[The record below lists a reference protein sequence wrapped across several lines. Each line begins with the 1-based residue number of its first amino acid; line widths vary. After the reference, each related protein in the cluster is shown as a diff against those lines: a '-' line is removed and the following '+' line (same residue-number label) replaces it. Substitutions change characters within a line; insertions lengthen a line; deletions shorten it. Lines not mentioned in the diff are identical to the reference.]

1 MILFVDD
8 EERPINTFMD
18 ELRLSGYDVHLETTI
33 DGALRYF
40 RTNLDQ
46 IQLVVLDI
54 MMPYG
59 EVFTAAETEG
69 GLRTGVRM
77 YKKLREE
84 SGQLP
89 VIIFTNVSA
98 QPVEEAFADQPRCSF
113 LKKIDCFPFEF
124 REEVA
129 SMLLASSSKN

>member
-8 EERPINTFMD
+8 EERPINTFME
-18 ELRLSGYDVHLETTI
+18 ELTRSGYDVKLETTI
-33 DGALRYF
+33 EGALRYF
-40 RTNLDQ
+40 RANFDQ

-59 EVFTAAETEG
+59 EVFSAAETEG
-69 GLRTGVRM
+69 GLRTGVRL

-84 SGQLP
+84 SRELP

-98 QPVEEAFADQPRCSF
+98 QPIEEAFSDQPRCRF
-113 LKKIDCFPFEF
+113 LTKIDFFPFEF

-129 SMLLASSSKN
+129 SMLSRSPSGD